1 MSKTKKA
8 ISPNGQQ
15 NGPAAEAAPESLDKV
30 RDILFGGQMRAV
42 EARLQGLESRLM
54 RGQEALR
61 NDLLKQLGGL
71 EATVQKEVQALL
83 DRLQAERTRRAE
95 ELKGLGAELKE
106 AVKGLER
113 RHLKLEEASGMAD
126 AELREGILQQSKA
139 LTAEIGKLGDR
150 LSTDLARSVGELRDE
165 KAGRAALAAMFTDLA
180 ARLGDVRGAKG
191 TARG

>member
-1 MSKTKKA
+1 
-8 ISPNGQQ
+8 
-15 NGPAAEAAPESLDKV
+15 
-30 RDILFGGQMRAV
+30 
-42 EARLQGLESRLM
+42 
-54 RGQEALR
+54 
-61 NDLLKQLGGL
+61 
-71 EATVQKEVQALL
+71 
-83 DRLQAERTRRAE
+83 
-95 ELKGLGAELKE
+95 
-106 AVKGLER
+106 
-113 RHLKLEEASGMAD
+113 MAD